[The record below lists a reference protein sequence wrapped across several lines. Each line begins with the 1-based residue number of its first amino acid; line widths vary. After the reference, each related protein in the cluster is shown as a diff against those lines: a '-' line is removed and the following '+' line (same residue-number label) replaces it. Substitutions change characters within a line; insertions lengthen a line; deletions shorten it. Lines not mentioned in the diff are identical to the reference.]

1 MTPDIRFKGFN
12 QDWEQRKLGVE
23 NDVRDGTHD
32 SPKYFDSGYP
42 LITSKNLKDYG
53 LDMTDVSLISHKD
66 FEAINQRSKVDR
78 GDILFGMI
86 GTIGNP
92 VLIERDDFA
101 IKNVALIKEQKNV
114 LNRFLIQ
121 LLKSPIFDK
130 YIENEMAG
138 GTQKFL
144 SLSKI
149 RSFNFRVPSTK
160 EQASIA
166 NFLGQLD
173 DTIALHQDKLE
184 KLNQLRNG
192 YLQIIFPQNDEK
204 TPRLRFANFS
214 SDWEKR
220 KLEDLATFSK
230 GSGYTKSDLVE
241 EGTPIILYGRLYT
254 KYQTIIERVDTFVN
268 MKEKSVLSEG
278 DEVIVPS
285 SGESSEDIA
294 RASVVATAGILLGGD
309 LNIIKTISDINSTFL
324 ALNISNGKQQKELS
338 KKAQGKSVVHLHN
351 SDLKKIDLTYPVV
364 EVQIQIGNF
373 FKQLDHTI
381 TLQHNKTEK
390 LKQLKKVYLQKLF
403 V

>member
-1 MTPDIRFKGFN
+1 MEINTGSQRNIGIDSLKNNIVISVPKIN
-12 QDWEQRKLGVE
+12 EQ
-23 NDVRDGTHD
+23 
-32 SPKYFDSGYP
+32 
-42 LITSKNLKDYG
+42 LK
-53 LDMTDVSLISHKD
+53 I
-66 FEAINQRSKVDR
+66 
-78 GDILFGMI
+78 
-86 GTIGNP
+86 
-92 VLIERDDFA
+92 
-101 IKNVALIKEQKNV
+101 VA
-114 LNRFLIQ
+114 FL
-121 LLKSPIFDK
+121 
-130 YIENEMAG
+130 
-138 GTQKFL
+138 
-144 SLSKI
+144 
-149 RSFNFRVPSTK
+149 TK
-160 EQASIA
+160 
-166 NFLGQLD
+166 LD

-192 YLQIIFPQNDEK
+192 YLQIIFPQKDEK
-204 TPRLRFANFS
+204 TPHLRFANFS

-254 KYQTIIERVDTFVN
+254 KYQTIIEHVDTFVK

-294 RASVVATAGILLGGD
+294 RASVVATADILLGGD

-338 KKAQGKSVVHLHN
+338 KKAQGKSVVHLRN

-390 LKQLKKVYLQKLF
+390 LKQLKKFYLQKLF

>member
-1 MTPDIRFKGFN
+1 MTPEIRFKGFT
-12 QDWEQRKLGVE
+12 QDWEQRKLGEVTQSYSGGTPSVE
-23 NDVRDGTHD
+23 KTEYYNGTIPFIR
-32 SPKYFDSGYP
+32 SAEINSNITELYITESGLNSSSAKMVEVGNILYA
-42 LITSKNLKDYG
+42 LYGATSG
-53 LDMTDVSLISHKD
+53 EVGISRING
-66 FEAINQRSKVDR
+66 AINQAILAIQPEINYDSQFIMQWLR
-78 GDILFGMI
+78 GQKQNIIVKYLQG
-86 GTIGNP
+86 GQGNLSGSI
-92 VLIERDDFA
+92 V
-101 IKNVALIKEQKNV
+101 KNLLVEFPSYAEQ
-114 LNRFLIQ
+114 
-121 LLKSPIFDK
+121 
-130 YIENEMAG
+130 
-138 GTQKFL
+138 QK
-144 SLSKI
+144 
-149 RSFNFRVPSTK
+149 
-160 EQASIA
+160 IA
-166 NFLGQLD
+166 QFFKQLD
-173 DTIALHQDKLE
+173 ETIALHQDKLE

-214 SDWEKR
+214 SDWKKR
-220 KLEDLATFSK
+220 KLEDLATFFK

-254 KYQTIIERVDTFVN
+254 KYQTIIEHVDTFVN

-373 FKQLDHTI
+373 FKQLDRTI

-390 LKQLKKVYLQKLF
+390 LKQLKKIYLQKLF